1 MNTLTGQ
8 TPLTWTTG
16 RELYKVITRRSNLK
30 RTLTIA
36 FVVGTVFF
44 SINQLELVLSGHA
57 TTVVWLKIAMTYL
70 TPVCVSNFGIASATH
85 RADA

>member
-16 RELYKVITRRSNLK
+16 GELYKVITRRSNLK

-44 SINQLELVLSGHA
+44 SINQLGLVLGGHA
-57 TTVVWLKIAMTYL
+57 TTVVWLKIAVTYL
-70 TPVCVSNFGIASATH
+70 TPVCVSNVGIASATH

>member
-57 TTVVWLKIAMTYL
+57 TTVVWLKIAVTYL

>member
-1 MNTLTGQ
+1 MNTLTDQ
-8 TPLTWTTG
+8 TPPTWTTG
-16 RELYKVITRRSNLK
+16 RELYKVITHRSNLK

-36 FVVGTVFF
+36 FVVGTVFV
-44 SINQLELVLSGHA
+44 SINQLGLVLGGHA
-57 TTVVWLKIAMTYL
+57 TTVVWLKIAVTYL

>member
-16 RELYKVITRRSNLK
+16 RELYKVITRRLNLK

-44 SINQLELVLSGHA
+44 SINQLGLVLGGHA
-57 TTVVWLKIAMTYL
+57 TTVVWLKIAVTYL
-70 TPVCVSNFGIASATH
+70 TPVCVSNVGIASATH